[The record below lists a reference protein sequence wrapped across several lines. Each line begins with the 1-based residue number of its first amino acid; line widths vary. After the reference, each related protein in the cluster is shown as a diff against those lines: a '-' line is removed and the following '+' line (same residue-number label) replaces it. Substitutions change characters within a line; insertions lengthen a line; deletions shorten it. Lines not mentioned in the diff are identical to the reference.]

1 MLDWGK
7 ETHAGSLNQ
16 IQAEA
21 WKSLFNTLD
30 SNSQVFILF
39 DRSQRVI
46 AFNQAA
52 AKMTKSLRDR
62 FPAKDDPIQSFFP
75 SNLHEPL
82 AEPIRAALEGLELS
96 LDLNLGDRAYTLA
109 FSPLYPLEGQPD
121 AILLNIVETHAP
133 KSDKAPVSEPNVLVE
148 EQVAARSAELEETN
162 RKLRSDIE
170 QLLTSQA
177 DLQASETFF
186 RQYFLRLPDPI
197 LIWEKDEQG
206 EFRLAIT
213 NQAAADLT
221 GSSMDDLHGLLL
233 DDFYSRSL
241 HFIGPV
247 HTAFSGI
254 ETRQTE
260 FPFISHSSPEQK
272 WVSCDCIPLSDRYVL
287 NILRDI
293 SQQKD
298 RQRLDEN
305 DRNQIELLRQAMTA
319 FTSVLNMDQVLENVL
334 SYLDKLIPYDHV
346 ILYLVEENQL
356 HVQASGGFSEEDD
369 PLDSTIPLHNPQFEA
384 INRNRQPLFLPNALE
399 YRPFKALGLLN
410 CGESWLGVPLM
421 GRGQIL
427 GYISI
432 YSDAPAVYD
441 NEHARLAE
449 IFANE
454 ASIAIENAR
463 LFEQVQILAVTDELT
478 GFFNRRYFY
487 ELVDMELA
495 RARRYRHP
503 VSLIMID
510 IDHFKTVND
519 SYGHTVGD
527 LLLKEICALIHKA
540 VRDSDILGRHG
551 GEEFVLLLPE
561 TALNKAVDVAERLRR
576 LVADHHV
583 TVGDRDIT
591 ISVSA
596 GVATFDDHCRT
607 ADDLFRCADM
617 AMYQAKQAGRNQ
629 VHADRR

>member
-1 MLDWGK
+1 MLEWGK

-30 SNSQVFILF
+30 SNSQVLILF

-52 AKMTKSLRDR
+52 AKMAKSLSAR

-75 SNLHEPL
+75 SNLHELL
-82 AEPIRAALEGLELS
+82 AGPIQTALDGLDLS
-96 LDLNLGDRAYTLA
+96 LDLNLGARAYTLL
-109 FSPLYPLEGQPD
+109 FSPLYPLEGKPD
-121 AILLNIVETHAP
+121 VILLNIVETHASG
-133 KSDKAPVSEPNVLVE
+133 SDKVLGSEPNILVA
-148 EQVAARSAELEETN
+148 EQVADRSAELEEAN
-162 RKLRSDIE
+162 HKLRMDIE
-170 QLLTSQA
+170 QLLSSQA
-177 DLQASETFF
+177 ALQASETFF
-186 RQYFLRLPDPI
+186 RQNFLSLPDPV
-197 LIWEKDEQG
+197 LIWEKDDQDEI
-206 EFRLAIT
+206 RLAIA

-221 GSSMDDLHGLLL
+221 GSSVDDLHGLLL

-241 HFIGPV
+241 HFIGSV
-247 HTAFSGI
+247 HAAFSNS

-260 FPFISHSSPEQK
+260 YPFVSHSSPDHK
-272 WVSCDCIPLSDRYVL
+272 WISCDCIHLSDRYVL

-293 SQQKD
+293 SLQKD

-334 SYLDKLIPYDHV
+334 SYLNKLIPYDHV
-346 ILYLVEENQL
+346 ILYLVEESRL

-369 PLDSTIPLHNPQFEA
+369 PLDSSIPVRNPQFEA

-399 YRPFKALGLLN
+399 YRPFLTLGRLN
-410 CGESWLGVPLM
+410 CGQSWLGVPLM

-463 LFEQVQILAVTDELT
+463 LFEQVQLLAVTDELT
-478 GFFNRRYFY
+478 GFYNRRYFY

-495 RARRYRHP
+495 RARRYHHA

-527 LLLKEICALIHKA
+527 LMLKEMCVLIRKA
-540 VRDSDILGRHG
+540 VRESDILGRHG

-561 TALNKAVDVAERLRR
+561 TPLNRAIDVAERLRR

-591 ISVSA
+591 VTVSA
-596 GVATFDDHCRT
+596 GVATLGDHCRS

-617 AMYQAKQAGRNQ
+617 AMYQAKQSGRNQ
-629 VHADRR
+629 VHADRH